1 MLTSL
6 SNNLCVT
13 DLTEVPSGH
22 LYERV
27 SAITSRI
34 FQLSMKFFHLNDA
47 VKKPDHISND
57 YDLQDKTA
65 P

>member
-13 DLTEVPSGH
+13 DLTNVPSGH
-22 LYERV
+22 LYENI
-27 SAITSRI
+27 SAIMSGI
-34 FQLSMKFFHLNDA
+34 FQLSMKSFHLNDA
-47 VKKPDHISND
+47 VKTPNHTSND
-57 YDLQDKTA
+57 CDLQNKTV